1 MKSWFPLAA
10 LGAAL
15 ALGGCSE
22 ASPGDA
28 AFGRKVRAYLL
39 EHPEVL
45 EEAIVKLE
53 QKRAAQTAATQTK
66 ALAANRQQLERDPR
80 DFALGPADARV
91 TVVQFFDYR
100 CPYCKTVADDYVR
113 IAREHP
119 DVRFVFKE
127 WPILDRG
134 GEPVSEYA
142 ARAALAAKA
151 QGKYLP
157 VHQGLMSQRALD
169 AGTVDRVLAA
179 NGVDLAAAKK
189 VVNSREVGQHV
200 ADVAKLAAQIGAS
213 GTPQFV
219 VAGRPLEFT
228 GPESLS
234 AAIAEAK
241 RRGSPAR
248 A

>member
-1 MKSWFPLAA
+1 MKTKILLAAAAAVA
-10 LGAAL
+10 LGA
-15 ALGGCSE
+15 CSE
-22 ASPGDA
+22 AGVGDE

-53 QKRAAQTAATQTK
+53 QKRAEASTAAQTK
-66 ALAANRQQLERDPR
+66 ALAGARQALERDPR
-80 DFALGPADARV
+80 DFALGPADAKV

-100 CPYCKTVADDYVR
+100 CPYCKTVADEYVSL
-113 IAREHP
+113 AQREP

-157 VHQGLMSQRALD
+157 VHQALMSAKALD
-169 AGTVDRVLAA
+169 VAGVDRILAA
-179 NGVDLAAAKK
+179 NGVAMGPAKTAVDSK
-189 VVNSREVGQHV
+189 AVGDHIR
-200 ADVAKLAAQIGAS
+200 DVAQLAQQVQAE
-213 GTPQFV
+213 GTPAFF
-219 VAGRPLEFT
+219 VAGKPVEFT
-228 GPESLS
+228 GPESLAS
-234 AAIAEAK
+234 AIAAAK
-241 RRGSPAR
+241 RGGGKA